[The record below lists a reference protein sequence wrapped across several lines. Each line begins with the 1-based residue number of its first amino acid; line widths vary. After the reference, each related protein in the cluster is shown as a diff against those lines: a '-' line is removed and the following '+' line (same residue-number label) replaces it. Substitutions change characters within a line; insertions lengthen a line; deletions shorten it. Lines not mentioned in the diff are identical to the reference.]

1 METCKITSID
11 FRLDW
16 LFKEIE
22 MLEKKIEFFDN
33 LFFKIKGWAV
43 VSWFALISLAI
54 TENNWRIALI
64 SVFLPVLFVII
75 EASYKRYQIEFM
87 RRTRNIMKLLNE
99 KEEIEKHINGNNLD
113 FPIYDLLN
121 IYGEQKKQY
130 ENPLHNSWGFLLYPL
145 KKTSVCL
152 FYWCLFAGSIIV
164 AIILQI

>member
-43 VSWFALISLAI
+43 VSWFAL
-54 TENNWRIALI
+54 
-64 SVFLPVLFVII
+64 
-75 EASYKRYQIEFM
+75 K
-87 RRTRNIMKLLNE
+87 
-99 KEEIEKHINGNNLD
+99 
-113 FPIYDLLN
+113 
-121 IYGEQKKQY
+121 
-130 ENPLHNSWGFLLYPL
+130 
-145 KKTSVCL
+145 CL